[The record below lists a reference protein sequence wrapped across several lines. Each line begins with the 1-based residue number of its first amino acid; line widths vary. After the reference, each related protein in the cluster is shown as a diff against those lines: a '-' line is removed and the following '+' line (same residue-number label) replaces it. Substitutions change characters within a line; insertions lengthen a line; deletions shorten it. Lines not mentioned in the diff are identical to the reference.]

1 MNTSSTLHP
10 SLGKMERVDWSNE
23 NIQIIQISSIHN
35 FFPTIVSPVS
45 SNGKPILLVA
55 ETDNLEGI
63 LFPSFLSHSTLRLSR
78 NPTDFTLNISR
89 FPLLPTMLTIVTLH
103 QYRCPLS
110 WSHCSSLLTAL
121 PALPIALANTTIL
134 FSDDTQHEPLK
145 TYQVTHLLKP
155 SRGFQLAIMVG
166 TNSL

>member
-1 MNTSSTLHP
+1 MNTSSTLHL

-89 FPLLPTMLTIVTLH
+89 VPLLPTMLTIVTLH

-134 FSDDTQHEPLK
+134 FSRWQAEWALKNISGHSSTQ
-145 TYQVTHLLKP
+145 T
-155 SRGFQLAIMVG
+155 FQEIS
-166 TNSL
+166 TCNNSWN